1 MNILIVILSVL
12 VALEFFFIKY
22 LETFATTSSRT
33 AETFSMSKDDLQ
45 NEKVNTLLK
54 NQGIYN
60 GLIGVGILYLLIFTQ
75 NYNNSLFAIM
85 LYIILVALYGSFSS
99 GNKSIFFKQGTLAVI
114 VVVLLLV
121 QMILG

>member
-12 VALEFFFIKY
+12 VALEFFFIMY
-22 LETFATTSSRT
+22 LETFTTTSSRT
-33 AETFSMSKDDLQ
+33 AETFSMSKNDLQ